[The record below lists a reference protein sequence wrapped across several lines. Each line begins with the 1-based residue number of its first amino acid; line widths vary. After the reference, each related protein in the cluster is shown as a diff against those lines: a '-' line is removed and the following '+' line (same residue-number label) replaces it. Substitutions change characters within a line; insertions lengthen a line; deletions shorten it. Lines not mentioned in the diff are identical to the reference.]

1 MHVRGSSHSFS
12 SCSTF
17 FIMEEDGFLR
27 RNGNNNLL
35 VGAAVAAAASTML
48 NVVAEEEEEELR
60 RRTAKKRRHHGGSMA
75 GKAENVKRDFVG
87 AYKLIVKHYFSGAAS
102 LYNEETFERRFGC
115 PRVVVE
121 RVSQEVNGCHPFILM
136 TN

>member
-1 MHVRGSSHSFS
+1 
-12 SCSTF
+12 
-17 FIMEEDGFLR
+17 MEEDGFLR

-60 RRTAKKRRHHGGSMA
+60 RRTAKKRRHQGGSET

-87 AYKLIVKHYFSGAAS
+87 AAFFLLSPQPLRMTQSHREFTASQTVVQLAACRTYRETQVVKNS
-102 LYNEETFERRFGC
+102 R
-115 PRVVVE
+115 PRV
-121 RVSQEVNGCHPFILM
+121 
-136 TN
+136 

>member
-1 MHVRGSSHSFS
+1 
-12 SCSTF
+12 
-17 FIMEEDGFLR
+17 MEEDGLLS

-35 VGAAVAAAASTML
+35 VGAAVAAAASTVL

-87 AYKLIVKHYFSGAAS
+87 AYKLVFFSPLTPAVTHDAIS
-102 LYNEETFERRFGC
+102 
-115 PRVVVE
+115 PRVHRESNHGSTRGV
-121 RVSQEVNGCHPFILM
+121 
-136 TN
+136 